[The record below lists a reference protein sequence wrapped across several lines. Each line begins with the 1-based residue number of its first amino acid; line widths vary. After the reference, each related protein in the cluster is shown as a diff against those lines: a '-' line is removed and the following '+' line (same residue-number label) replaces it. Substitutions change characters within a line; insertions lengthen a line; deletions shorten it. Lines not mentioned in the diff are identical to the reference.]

1 MKIDYILNSH
11 EKIEET
17 QLFNLFNSV
26 NWESANDV
34 HRLQKA
40 FQNSSHVISAWD
52 GQNLVGIIRSMD
64 DNVWSATIDCLVVHK
79 DYQLK
84 GVGSSLLSKL
94 LNELQHISYISVSPN
109 DSIYN
114 AFYQKKG
121 FKIISG
127 SCLLQIKNSPHV

>member
-64 DNVWSATIDCLVVHK
+64 DNVCSATIDCLVVHK

-84 GVGSSLLSKL
+84 
-94 LNELQHISYISVSPN
+94 
-109 DSIYN
+109 
-114 AFYQKKG
+114 
-121 FKIISG
+121 
-127 SCLLQIKNSPHV
+127 